1 MEGVLPSGWTINEG
15 DIIEIEGF
23 TYERM
28 NKNER
33 TLYYTRNSYNVVF
46 QNCTGVSQKSLKF
59 GTSLSS
65 A

>member
-1 MEGVLPSGWTINEG
+1 
-15 DIIEIEGF
+15 
-23 TYERM
+23 M

-65 A
+65 AKPADSSVGRPVGMDSDYVFMGW